1 MASDGFHPETMDVA
15 AICKL
20 LRASKKYGRVRAVK
34 EPIWVVHF
42 SDEAAEIAR
51 DGFRHGNAADEV
63 STGTASAKLSDA
75 EIANMSFFDRLQ
87 YYAEQDRKPART
99 NDKEQ
104 GLNYAAPLD
113 DRESVEFWGGASNK
127 AVVFQAAGGLTY
139 NTDGF
144 YQLVFDGSSVRP
156 PLALIESD
164 DHDVVSA
171 FDRTWRVVGEDFS
184 GSLSD
189 VLAYV
194 RSAGAAEVPEEDDTP
209 NPGFGR
215 RR

>member
-1 MASDGFHPETMDVA
+1 MASDTSLSGLMDVA

-20 LRASKKYGRVRAVK
+20 LRASKKYGRVKAIK

-51 DGFRHGNAADEV
+51 DGFRHGNAAEEV

-75 EIANMSFFDRLQ
+75 EIASMSFFDRLQ
-87 YYAEQDRKPART
+87 YYAEQDRKPSPA
-99 NDKEQ
+99 NAKER
-104 GLNYAAPLD
+104 GLNYAAPVD

-127 AVVFQAAGGLTY
+127 AVVFQAAGSLTY
-139 NTDGF
+139 HTDGF
-144 YQLVFDGSSVRP
+144 YQLVFDGSSMQP

-171 FDRTWRVVGEDFS
+171 FDRTWRVAGEDFS

-194 RSAGAAEVPEEDDTP
+194 RSAGATEMPEVDDTP

-215 RR
+215 

>member
-1 MASDGFHPETMDVA
+1 MASGESHSDHMNVA

-20 LRASKKYGRVRAVK
+20 LRASKRYGRVKAVK

-51 DGFRHGNAADEV
+51 DGFRHGNAAEEV

-75 EIANMSFFDRLQ
+75 EIASMSFFDRLQ
-87 YYAEQDRKPART
+87 YYAEQDRKPSPA
-99 NDKEQ
+99 NAKER
-104 GLNYAAPLD
+104 GLNYAAPVD

-127 AVVFQAAGGLTY
+127 AVVFQAAGGITY
-139 NTDGF
+139 HTDGF
-144 YQLVFDGSSVRP
+144 YQLVFDGSSMQP

-171 FDRTWRVVGEDFS
+171 FDRTWRVAGEDFS

-189 VLAYV
+189 VLAYA
-194 RSAGAAEVPEEDDTP
+194 RSAGATEMPEEDDTP

-215 RR
+215 